1 MVYKC
6 SRLSISICPG
16 TSMACPHVCGLIAAL
31 LDEDKGYNNASCRS
45 CRCTGTR
52 SILDRLKKMAI
63 DIGVKGPDNE
73 TGLGFLTFLTKK
85 EFNAT
90 WSSEEEALSEK
101 TTKKPPKT
109 EVAVAY

>member
-1 MVYKC
+1 
-6 SRLSISICPG
+6 
-16 TSMACPHVCGLIAAL
+16 MACPHVCGLIAAL

>member
-1 MVYKC
+1 
-6 SRLSISICPG
+6 
-16 TSMACPHVCGLIAAL
+16 MACPHVCGLIAAL
-31 LDEDKGYNNASCRS
+31 LDEDKGNNNTSF
-45 CRCTGTR
+45 RCTGT
-52 SILDRLKKMAI
+52 RLKKMAI